1 MGTWTRTWLPPA
13 HVSDIHGTKQQR
25 IQCPAQWSL
34 NQSRCLEIPR
44 FKSPQPSTAPERCTH
59 SRTPPRQATLYLH
72 TKATWRSHLFFP
84 QRLRNVF
91 LKAAQLSSL
100 TFEPTQADT
109 CIPSTASPGP
119 AVEGPGVRAA
129 GLNRSRSSSAHAKH
143 SDTDKM
149 LVLITLPVRAAHDLV
164 RYTCHAAEL
173 TVNHCNH
180 IGADWAHWSLVL
192 RNIGLSAISKPCAV
206 YKYPVSR
213 VSNVS
218 QRCGESFVKWIRLI
232 PSTLLSPDQQRSTP
246 FLWCTHELRL
256 DAQLLSGN
264 PFGEV
269 SLEAFRRVSS
279 RFLIMPSILSG
290 FI

>member
-173 TVNHCNH
+173 TLSITVTISELTGPTEVWFWETSASLPFLSHVLYINTQLVASAMFLRDVVNHLLNGFDSSPPHCSLQISNAPRPFFDARMSCDVMH
-180 IGADWAHWSLVL
+180 SSFQEIHSGKSLWRHFGEFLRGFWS
-192 RNIGLSAISKPCAV
+192 C
-206 YKYPVSR
+206 PVS
-213 VSNVS
+213 
-218 QRCGESFVKWIRLI
+218 
-232 PSTLLSPDQQRSTP
+232 
-246 FLWCTHELRL
+246 
-256 DAQLLSGN
+256 
-264 PFGEV
+264 
-269 SLEAFRRVSS
+269 
-279 RFLIMPSILSG
+279 
-290 FI
+290 